1 LLPSNQQFFGSG
13 IGTGAGLGTLQ
24 APFTYSAAYPANP
37 MNAILQL
44 RAAGLWV

>member
-1 LLPSNQQFFGSG
+1 LLPSNQQFFGSA
-13 IGTGAGLGTLQ
+13 IGAGGVLGAVQT
-24 APFTYSAAYPANP
+24 PFGHPAASLGNP

>member
-1 LLPSNQQFFGSG
+1 LASNQQFYGG
-13 IGTGAGLGTLQ
+13 GTMQ
-24 APFTYSAAYPANP
+24 IPNP